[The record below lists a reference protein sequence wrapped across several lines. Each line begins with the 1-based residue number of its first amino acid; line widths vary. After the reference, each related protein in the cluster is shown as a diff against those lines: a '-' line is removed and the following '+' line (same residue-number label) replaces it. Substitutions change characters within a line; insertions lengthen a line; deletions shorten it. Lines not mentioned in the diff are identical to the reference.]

1 MTPDGHGHEAA
12 GSHKSSR
19 RLGVTLVLAA
29 SYMVAE
35 IVGGLLTGSLALL
48 ADAGHMLSDVGALGF
63 SLLAI
68 RIAHRPRN
76 LHKTYG
82 YHRAEILAAFVNAAT
97 LVGIALTIL
106 VEACRRLQAPVD
118 VDGGPMLAV
127 AAGGLVVNLAGLWI
141 LHGGKEESLNVR
153 GAWLH
158 VLTDALGSVQ
168 AIVAGLLI
176 WQLDW
181 HWADPVASIAIALL
195 VAYSGWGLLKEATN
209 ILMEA
214 APDHID
220 VAGMEKAILGLDGVR
235 EVHDLHVWT
244 ISSGFVAMSAHITPS
259 SEASDEL
266 LWRVRDLLRQ
276 KFQIEHTTI
285 QVEHGLQTEHPDPHP
300 SG

>member
-1 MTPDGHGHEAA
+1 VTGDGHGHTAA
-12 GSHKSSR
+12 RNHGSSR
-19 RLGVTLVLAA
+19 RLGLTLILAA

-35 IVGGLLTGSLALL
+35 VVGGLLTGSLALL

-106 VEACRRLQAPVD
+106 VEARRRLQAPVE
-118 VDGGPMLAV
+118 VDGGPMLVV

-176 WQLDW
+176 WQLGW
-181 HWADPVASIAIALL
+181 YWADPVASIAIALL

-220 VAGMEKAILGLDGVR
+220 VAGMEKAILELDGVR

-266 LWRVRDLLRQ
+266 LWRVRDLLRLR
-276 KFQIEHTTI
+276 FHIEHTTI
-285 QVEHGLQTEHPDPHP
+285 QVEHGLQAAHRYPHP
-300 SG
+300 SA